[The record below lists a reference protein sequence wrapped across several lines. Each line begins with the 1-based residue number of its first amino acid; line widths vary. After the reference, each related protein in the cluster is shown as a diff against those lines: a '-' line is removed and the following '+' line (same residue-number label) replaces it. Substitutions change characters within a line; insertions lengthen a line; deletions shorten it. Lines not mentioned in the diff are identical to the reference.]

1 MSRFP
6 LPRLAAVACLVAA
19 TAAAHAQDAGL
30 DRGSDTR
37 LAAADIAHWASQP
50 ANGPEG
56 RPLPLAGSWNI
67 GRWYQQPWTG
77 WGQGG
82 DHTQKPGQDASR
94 PKAWDPTYFTELIEA
109 GRYVLPT
116 FPDPMTM
123 DAPAGELVRL
133 GVRFEPALRYAA
145 EHRLPIAFR
154 DWNLADVVAKHEN
167 HKDGGYSNEA
177 TARFIK
183 HGKQLGRKASPIGA
197 IERWREFGRAWGG
210 SGFVRAMAE
219 IYPDPPRVVYL
230 NNNEAGKVR
239 VRDLDESATR
249 FVARYGSDLGRQEK
263 AKILHEG
270 YRERYHALFDAAR
283 EAAPE
288 GWSDAMTYVA
298 YNAFPWPKLR
308 SGTPLRVENSADLAD
323 VYHEWSYFDGAIPEN
338 YMNHWQVGRGKT
350 DFSSWSPQAEA
361 TTYEPMAEAVFEADP
376 DYYFAMI
383 GWEGGIPSRR
393 GTPPNAYATGDF
405 GGGAVKKWDFD
416 RYEGMVQFG
425 LWAARPRVLRE
436 FRGGAT
442 RDAYY
447 QKTWEVYLDVVDR
460 VWKTPALQPFWKHG
474 ELVENPE
481 ITWQPGNTGDLKRW
495 YLLHSDVN
503 PPAKTWP
510 KIYTRGSVKL
520 RVFPMA
526 IRLGEAPGRRWL
538 LYAHA
543 PLGAVAAAPITLPGF
558 GEVTVDVSRRGSF
571 YIIEEATGE
580 ITCPH
585 WGGPAE
591 LVLTPEHRFIDQR
604 NFVEVTP
611 QLVAAPATGIR
622 SYAWSVNG
630 EDLGETGRM
639 APRNIEL
646 NDEGANTVRVVA
658 TTDDGREVVGE
669 TTVWFGPAPDPAV
682 VYDVRL
688 DRASAWEGPWDVK
701 GTEFPGTLQTYRL
714 VPNRGSASRPVLY
727 GGRFV
732 EDAGKGRVLELE
744 PGEGLWGERTA
755 RTVNHPEGHP
765 DMTIAFTFKA
775 EEIAARQVLYSE
787 GHANAG
793 FNVYLDGG
801 RLYAGG
807 WGVKKKFGSWDG
819 DWVSAGGVEA
829 GRWHHVA
836 LVLQGATGT
845 VEPGKLN
852 LYIDGERAASGPAKR
867 LPKHHSAPRLGSAR
881 STRYHDGETGGN
893 EAFAGRFADFQ
904 LIHAARPPR
913 RAGARQGARC
923 RRCQGIAEAGGR
935 LPVRHACLPAG
946 RQVARRQ
953 AA

>member
-1 MSRFP
+1 MIRFT
-6 LPRLAAVACLVAA
+6 RSTAAAIACLLAA
-19 TAAAHAQDAGL
+19 TATSNAQDAAAAP
-30 DRGSDTR
+30 DTR
-37 LAAADIAHWASQP
+37 SAAADIAHWATLP

-56 RPLPLAGSWNI
+56 RPMPLAGSWNI
-67 GRWYQQPWTG
+67 GRWYQQPWMG

-82 DHTQKPGQDASR
+82 DHTSKEGAASTKPQ
-94 PKAWDPTYFTELIEA
+94 AWDPTYFTELIEQ

-123 DAPAGELVRL
+123 GATEGELVRL
-133 GVRFEPALRYAA
+133 GVRFEPALKYAA
-145 EHRLPIAFR
+145 EHKLPIAFR

-167 HKDGGYSNEA
+167 HKKGGYSNEE

-183 HGKQLGRKASPIGA
+183 NGKQLGRKASPIGD

-210 SGFVRAMAE
+210 SGFTAAMAE
-219 IYPDPPRVVYL
+219 IYPDPPLVVYL

-239 VRDLDESATR
+239 VRDLDDSATR
-249 FVARYGSDLGRQEK
+249 FVARYGSNLSDAEK

-283 EAAPE
+283 EAAPDS
-288 GWSDAMTYVA
+288 WSDAMTYVA

-308 SGTPLRVENSADLAD
+308 SGTPLRVEDKADLTER
-323 VYHEWSYFDGAIPEN
+323 YHAWSYFDGAIPEN
-338 YMNHWQVGRGKT
+338 YMNNWQVGRGKT

-361 TTYEPMAEAVFEADP
+361 TTYYPMSEAVFEADP
-376 DYYFAMI
+376 DYYFATI

-416 RYEGMVQFG
+416 RYEGMMQFG

-447 QKTWEVYLDVVDR
+447 QKTWEVYLDIVDR

-481 ITWQPGNTGDLKRW
+481 IIWQPGNTGDLERW

-503 PPAKTWP
+503 PPADTWP

-526 IRLGEAPGRRWL
+526 IRLGEEPNRRWL

-543 PLGAVAAAPITLPGF
+543 PLGAVAQAPITLPGY
-558 GEVTVDVSRRGSF
+558 GEVTVDVSRSGSF
-571 YIIEEATGE
+571 YIIDEATGNV
-580 ITCPH
+580 TCPH

-591 LVLTPEHRFIDQR
+591 LTLTAEHRFLNER

-611 QLVAAPATGIR
+611 DLAGAPGTGIR

-630 EDLGETGRM
+630 QDLGETPRM
-639 APRNIEL
+639 APKNIEL
-646 NDEGANTVRVVA
+646 SDDGANTIRVVA

-669 TTVWFGPAPDPAV
+669 TTVWFGDAPDEAV

-688 DRASAWEGPWDVK
+688 DRASTWEGPWDVV
-701 GTEFPGTLQTYRL
+701 GNEFPGTLQTYRL
-714 VPNRGSASRPVLY
+714 VPNPGAASDPVLY

-732 EDAGKGRVLELE
+732 EDTEKGRVLELE
-744 PGEGLWGERTA
+744 RGEGLWGERTGL
-755 RTVNHPEGHP
+755 TVNHPEGHP
-765 DMTIAFTFKA
+765 SKTISFTFKA
-775 EEIAARQVLYSE
+775 EEIDTRQVLYSE

-801 RLYAGG
+801 KLYAGG
-807 WGVKKKFGSWDG
+807 WGVKDKFGSWDG
-819 DWVSAGGVEA
+819 DWVSTDAVEA
-829 GRWHHVA
+829 GRWHDVA
-836 LVLQGATGT
+836 LVLQDATGS
-845 VEPGKLN
+845 VEPDKLH
-852 LYIDGERAASGPAKR
+852 LYLDGERVASGPAKR
-867 LPKHHSAPRLGSAR
+867 LPQHHSAPRLGSAR
-881 STRYHDGETGGN
+881 STRYHDGETASN
-893 EAFAGRFADFQ
+893 EAFVGRFVDFQ
-904 LIHAARPPR
+904 LINDARPPQR
-913 RAGARQGARC
+913 
-923 RRCQGIAEAGGR
+923 
-935 LPVRHACLPAG
+935 
-946 RQVARRQ
+946 
-953 AA
+953 